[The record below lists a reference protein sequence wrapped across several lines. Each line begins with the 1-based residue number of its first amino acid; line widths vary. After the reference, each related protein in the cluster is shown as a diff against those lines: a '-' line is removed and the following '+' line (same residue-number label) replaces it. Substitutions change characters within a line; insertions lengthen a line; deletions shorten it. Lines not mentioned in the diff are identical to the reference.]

1 MNTKVTIE
9 INSAEHSAKVSQQFS
24 DSRVAVKNIPVS
36 ELPELIR
43 LSASNTMKDNDTGFI
58 SPNLIRE
65 VTAHGQIRRLYHY
78 PTIKFDCRLRAYEFE
93 EDDISFNASNS
104 YGITEDD
111 EHIVFPGFTYRN
123 FGLLITNV
131 NNEEFSGV
139 RHNFGCISTD
149 FFDQVSNESLL
160 YYAMLNHF
168 DQKVC
173 WHGSFDHSLLSE
185 RNSVK
190 QGKLAYHYLNSNF
203 NNDLYLRCVPSDEA
217 INKYGPEGLHAFLK
231 DVFSAGDVDDI
242 LNARDNSCGY
252 IINVAI
258 LYFLCTKLNLK
269 FEDVTQA
276 NHSYDSDSE
285 TYLSIRD
292 YF

>member
-9 INSAEHSAKVSQQFS
+9 INSAEPSAKVSQQFA
-24 DSRVAVKNIPVS
+24 DSRVAVKNVPVS

-43 LSASNTMKDNDTGFI
+43 LSASNTMKDSDTGFI

-65 VTAHGQIRRLYHY
+65 VTAHGQIRRLYHF
-78 PTIKFDCRLRAYEFE
+78 PTLTFDCHLRAYEFE
-93 EDDISFNASNS
+93 DEGIEFNSENT

-111 EHIVFPGFTYRN
+111 DHLIFPGFTYRN

-131 NNEEFSGV
+131 NNEDFSCV

-149 FFDQVSNESLL
+149 FFDQVSESSRLH
-160 YYAMLNHF
+160 YSMLNHF

-173 WHGSFDHSLLSE
+173 WHGSSDHSLLAE

-190 QGKLAYHYLNSNF
+190 QGKLVYNYLNSNF
-203 NNDLYLRCVPSDEA
+203 NNDLYLRCVPSQEA
-217 INKYGPEGLHAFLK
+217 IEKYATEGLNDFLGN
-231 DVFSAGDVDDI
+231 VFSTDAETAI
-242 LNARDNSCGY
+242 SARDNSCGY

-269 FEDVTQA
+269 FEDVTEP